1 MSVTNINV
9 NYKNLLWDTFIFIL
23 EKPATRRCWH
33 HWGTFLQKFYYERCR
48 HLRSDEQQTED
59 FLSRSCCHVILH
71 PARKPDQPEAAMQ
84 TKDRIEVFEIA
95 IPPPEVRKCPNWTSE
110 IVFFSN
116 CCYRQIKQAW
126 NELIEWRSTCLEF
139 SGTKDGITNG
149 QEQHIQLV
157 HYVWFMYD

>member
-59 FLSRSCCHVILH
+59 FLSRFAWCHTSSCQKTRS
-71 PARKPDQPEAAMQ
+71 ARGRYA
-84 TKDRIEVFEIA
+84 
-95 IPPPEVRKCPNWTSE
+95 NWRFMWNIWDYHTTSWSKKMPKLDKWNS
-110 IVFFSN
+110 FFSN